1 MRSFN
6 FVGGYFEAIEFEVR
20 KKNLKKKKTFLLD
33 VIIKLQKYFDFHIH
47 NAVESEGIVS
57 NCRPIVREC
66 SGESFQDTNTPS
78 VKITTEEDHCKIST
92 NEPSTEN

>member
-1 MRSFN
+1 ML
-6 FVGGYFEAIEFEVR
+6 GGYFDAIEFEVR
-20 KKNLKKKKTFLLD
+20 KKISKKEITFLLD

-47 NAVESEGIVS
+47 NVVESEGIVS
-57 NCRPIVREC
+57 NCRSIVREC
-66 SGESFQDTNTPS
+66 SGESFQDANDPS